1 MKIEKANNLE
11 VNFISRAMVDD
22 LDKLDRKK
30 LWMMEADA
38 VVETWISSDGET
50 IARRYAS
57 GWQELRGYRSGSG
70 SSTITYPFPFANSH
84 YGVTLC
90 NMGAGY
96 AYMTSTTTTTVTIA
110 TSGTSTG
117 VIWSARGMGA
127 N

>member
-1 MKIEKANNLE
+1 MKIEQANNLE
-11 VNFISRAMVDD
+11 VNFLTKAMVDD

-57 GWQELRGYRSGSG
+57 GWQELRGWRNGSG
-70 SSTITYPFPFANSH
+70 SSTITYPFPFANLQ
-84 YGVTLC
+84 YVVALC

-96 AYMTSTTTTTVTIA
+96 AYMTSNTVTAVTIS

-117 VIWSARGMGA
+117 VVWSARGMGA